1 MDYLEK
7 ENYRFKFIGF
17 KLISLELENFSFFG
31 NIKYDFINFND
42 KQDKIYTTVIVGPNG
57 TRKSL
62 LFNLI
67 IYIFKC
73 INDLKDTKNPKEI
86 DYKKYS
92 SGNFHLK
99 YALNNEIYEIKRI
112 HVSIGNNHNQY
123 SYTFIINGQKK
134 SSVDFELPLTIIGNS
149 INITDKFPFYRENE
163 FAKFQYLGIKFSP
176 QTASTKSF
184 IRKTIDFVAQ
194 LSFSPSFLNGLNL
207 ITETFIGENKTICIS
222 YKTVNFKRFYDG
234 KLSLKIL
241 DDFFSDMEKRYYE
254 RQKMAPYSLN
264 SYRSIK
270 SNNIEGLRKAVDY
283 CNKIVN
289 TNELKKIRNSSGKL
303 LMFNL
308 SNPRDL
314 DRLKEDGESINI
326 LYTLKLLF
334 EPKIEIVGKIGNDYS
349 LEECSSGEHN
359 LITSLIGIMATIKQD
374 SLLLIDEPEIS
385 LHPNW
390 QMKYV
395 SFLKKVLSSEV
406 YKTSHIVIAT
416 HSHFILSDLEVESSN
431 VIGLARNDEIE
442 VLKFDKNLKTF
453 GWSAEEIMYIVF
465 RLKTVRNYFME
476 SDLINLLGL
485 ISNGSKDKMK
495 IQKLLS
501 PIQSLNIS
509 TNDPLNAI
517 IEEVNVY
524 LKNL

>member
-270 SNNIEGLRKAVDY
+270 SKYPSEQLHIRTYVNYAV
-283 CNKIVN
+283 
-289 TNELKKIRNSSGKL
+289 G
-303 LMFNL
+303 
-308 SNPRDL
+308 
-314 DRLKEDGESINI
+314 
-326 LYTLKLLF
+326 
-334 EPKIEIVGKIGNDYS
+334 
-349 LEECSSGEHN
+349 
-359 LITSLIGIMATIKQD
+359 
-374 SLLLIDEPEIS
+374 
-385 LHPNW
+385 
-390 QMKYV
+390 
-395 SFLKKVLSSEV
+395 
-406 YKTSHIVIAT
+406 
-416 HSHFILSDLEVESSN
+416 
-431 VIGLARNDEIE
+431 
-442 VLKFDKNLKTF
+442 
-453 GWSAEEIMYIVF
+453 
-465 RLKTVRNYFME
+465 
-476 SDLINLLGL
+476 
-485 ISNGSKDKMK
+485 
-495 IQKLLS
+495 
-501 PIQSLNIS
+501 
-509 TNDPLNAI
+509 
-517 IEEVNVY
+517 
-524 LKNL
+524 